1 MKFTRT
7 IKERLFIVEA
17 KEAYQKEAE
26 DLLTIVEDYFE
37 ENLEELNQLIPIHYG
52 NIKVVSI
59 KNEYHVCVPNY
70 EQKQLEELNQLIPIH
85 YGNIKVVSIE
95 NEYHVCVPNYEQKQ
109 LEEWI
114 TDCSYF
120 LEIVQKTFKAGK
132 RTKTLGKLVPFRFD
146 SPVIIANHT
155 FEVEDFYAHRFDD
168 ETWYIAPVDQE
179 IESQPLSGAKA
190 YEIFPD
196 YPSFYDMMHLP
207 TDTIVIFH
215 KGEIVS
221 VLELIGGSYDD

>member
-7 IKERLFIVEA
+7 IQERLFIVEA

-37 ENLEELNQLIPIHYG
+37 EN
-52 NIKVVSI
+52 
-59 KNEYHVCVPNY
+59 
-70 EQKQLEELNQLIPIH
+70 LEELNQLIPIH

-168 ETWYIAPVDQE
+168 ETWYVAPVDQE
-179 IESQPLSGAKA
+179 IESQPLSGARA

-196 YPSFYDMMHLP
+196 YPNFYDMMHLP

-221 VLELIGGSYDD
+221 VLNEDSQDIWNL

>member
-1 MKFTRT
+1 MAT
-7 IKERLFIVEA
+7 ILKKDVTLESIEEQVKRLQSYIDSR
-17 KEAYQKEAE
+17 KE
-26 DLLTIVEDYFE
+26 DLKEGREI
-37 ENLEELNQLIPIHYG
+37 N
-52 NIKVVSI
+52 
-59 KNEYHVCVPNY
+59 
-70 EQKQLEELNQLIPIH
+70 LEELNQLIPIH

-190 YEIFPD
+190 YEISPD
-196 YPSFYDMMHLP
+196 YPNFYDMMHLP

-221 VLELIGGSYDD
+221 VLNEDSQDIWNL

>member
-1 MKFTRT
+1 M
-7 IKERLFIVEA
+7 
-17 KEAYQKEAE
+17 
-26 DLLTIVEDYFE
+26 
-37 ENLEELNQLIPIHYG
+37 
-52 NIKVVSI
+52 
-59 KNEYHVCVPNY
+59 
-70 EQKQLEELNQLIPIH
+70 IPIH

-168 ETWYIAPVDQE
+168 ETWYVAPVDQE

-196 YPSFYDMMHLP
+196 YPNFYEMMHLP

-215 KGEIVS
+215 QGEIVS
-221 VLELIGGSYDD
+221 VLNQESQDIWN

>member
-7 IKERLFIVEA
+7 IQEHLFIVEA

-37 ENLEELNQLIPIHYG
+37 EN
-52 NIKVVSI
+52 
-59 KNEYHVCVPNY
+59 
-70 EQKQLEELNQLIPIH
+70 LEELNQLIPIH

-132 RTKTLGKLVPFRFD
+132 RTKTLGRLIPFRFD
-146 SPVIIANHT
+146 GPLVIANHT
-155 FEVEDFYAHRFDD
+155 FEVDEWYAHRFDD
-168 ETWYIAPVDQE
+168 ETWYIAPIDQT
-179 IESQPLSGAKA
+179 IDPQPLEGNQA

-196 YPSFYDMMHLP
+196 YPELYEIMHLP
-207 TDTIVIFH
+207 TDYIILF
-215 KGEIVS
+215 KGHEIVS
-221 VLELIGGSYDD
+221 VLNTDSVDVWN